1 MKKVVILVLL
11 VVLAGFV
18 ISCATATP
26 TSVPPT
32 PKAPEPTKPPV
43 QPTPVPPTPTR
54 AAEPTKPPVA
64 LDGATLLQERCT
76 SCHNLDRVKSAA
88 KSKDQWTATV
98 ERMIS
103 KGAKLNDA
111 EKSVLIEYLA
121 KTYGS
126 R

>member
-1 MKKVVILVLL
+1 MKKIAILVLL
-11 VVLAGFV
+11 VVLAVFA

-26 TSVPPT
+26 TPVPPT
-32 PKAPEPTKPPV
+32 KAPEPTKPLA
-43 QPTPVPPTPTR
+43 QPTPVPPTPTK
-54 AAEPTKPPVA
+54 ATEPTKPPAA
-64 LDGATLLQERCT
+64 LDGAALLQERCS

-88 KSKDQWTATV
+88 KSKEQWTATV

-103 KGAKLNDA
+103 KGARLNDA